1 MSTRLLLTIAG
12 ALFLPFAAAAQDA
25 FFNSINQ
32 GSIDYA
38 GTVAVNS
45 ALDPGEDAGDVLDK
59 ASGATSPATRFAP
72 SDAVSRKVRDIFL
85 DAYHTRPPARRARY
99 AKQIESGWAQAPFHA
114 LLERHRLQSDDF
126 ADVACAY
133 FIALWS
139 VIHDRPVTAAEA
151 RGAIAQVRRVM
162 QADPA
167 TLPSSDSA
175 RQILSEAYG
184 IYAGLVLRE
193 HARRSGDPNAAKRL
207 RERVAARARTQGMD
221 LTVLELTA
229 DGFRP
234 ATPSPAHTAGGN

>member
-1 MSTRLLLTIAG
+1 MPTRFLLTIA
-12 ALFLPFAAAAQDA
+12 ALFLPFTAAAQDA
-25 FFNSINQ
+25 FFNAVNQ

-45 ALDPGEDAGDVLDK
+45 ALDPDNEAGDVAEK
-59 ASGATSPATRFAP
+59 ARDATSAATQFTA
-72 SDAVSRKVRDIFL
+72 SDAVSRQVRDIFL
-85 DAYHTRPPARRARY
+85 DAYSARPPAHRARY
-99 AKQIESGWAQAPFHA
+99 ARQIESGWAQAPFHA
-114 LLERHRLQSDDF
+114 LLEQHGLKGDDF
-126 ADVACAY
+126 ADVASAY

-139 VIHDRPVTAAEA
+139 VIHDRPVAAAEV

-193 HARRSGDPNAAKRL
+193 YARRSSDPAAVERL
-207 RERVAARARTQGMD
+207 RKRVAARAKAQGMD

-234 ATPSPAHTAGGN
+234 ATPNTTHAAGGN